1 MDATATFTVLLSF
14 GGAAMLVYWSVCMF
28 LLLRQDGEDQLH
40 GKAGLDEEKPGTSE
54 SRPRAN

>member
-1 MDATATFTVLLSF
+1 
-14 GGAAMLVYWSVCMF
+14 MLVYWSVCMF